1 MYGKARLFTQCNVI
15 SVVQEWLFSIV
26 YIWLLMLG
34 IGELTMTKS
43 EAAIIETYTGVC
55 MLTGDDRKYVYKYA
69 SKLIGR
75 PIFTH
80 EFATMAEELEA
91 KSKSDFINLCKNLEG

>member
-1 MYGKARLFTQCNVI
+1 MYGKARLFTPYNVTN
-15 SVVQEWLFSIV
+15 VAQEWLFSIV
-26 YIWLLMLG
+26 YTWLLMLG
-34 IGELTMTKS
+34 TGGLTMTKS
-43 EAAIIETYTGVC
+43 EAAIIEIYTGVC

-80 EFATMAEELEA
+80 EFVTMAEELKA
-91 KSKSDFINLCKNLEG
+91 KSKSDFVNLCKNLEG